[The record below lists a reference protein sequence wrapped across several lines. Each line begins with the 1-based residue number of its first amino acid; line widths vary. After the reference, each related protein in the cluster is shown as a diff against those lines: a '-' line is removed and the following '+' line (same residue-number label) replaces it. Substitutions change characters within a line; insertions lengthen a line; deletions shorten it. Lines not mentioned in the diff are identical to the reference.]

1 MAVTS
6 FWTGQIAKDH
16 RTHTVNSVL
25 KSARFLVT
33 FLRVSWHDTRR
44 VTVCLLPHSL
54 VIGEDCL
61 YTSTRVTV
69 QLYLNLVLGT
79 ATAVQHNPS
88 RY

>member
-44 VTVCLLPHSL
+44 VTICLLPYSL

-61 YTSTRVTV
+61 YTSTSEPQTA
-69 QLYLNLVLGT
+69 QDAPWLNG
-79 ATAVQHNPS
+79 PS
-88 RY
+88 LK

>member
-6 FWTGQIAKDH
+6 FWTGQIAKEH

-25 KSARFLVT
+25 KSAHFLVIFT
-33 FLRVSWHDTRR
+33 RVSWHDTRR

-61 YTSTRVTV
+61 YTRSVNSLCRFDHIEFMKIG
-69 QLYLNLVLGT
+69 Y
-79 ATAVQHNPS
+79 
-88 RY
+88 